1 MGVLNINHNR
11 TVRTIVGNK
20 REVSGEF
27 SFSSSYSTGGET
39 GLNKKFFGFDILDFI
54 EIEDGEVNTSYD
66 RDSEK
71 VKVFLFGDTGAGNSA
86 AIEAPDGEDLS
97 TISVVYRSIGT

>member
-1 MGVLNINHNR
+1 M
-11 TVRTIVGNK
+11 GNK

-27 SFSSSYSTGGET
+27 NFSSSYSTDGET

-66 RDSEK
+66 RSSEK
-71 VKVFLFGDTGAGNSA
+71 VK
-86 AIEAPDGEDLS
+86 
-97 TISVVYRSIGT
+97 SIFI